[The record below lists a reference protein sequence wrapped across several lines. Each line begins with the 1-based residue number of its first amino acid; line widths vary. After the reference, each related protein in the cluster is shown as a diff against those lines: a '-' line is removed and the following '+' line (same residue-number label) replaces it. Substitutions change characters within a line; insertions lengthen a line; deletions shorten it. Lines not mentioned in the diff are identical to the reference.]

1 MLDQD
6 LNKSEVN
13 TMNPLMTGSDRT
25 SGWPFVGTVGPCNEW
40 QETICTSSGRY
51 FSNASR
57 SGALTDVWPATMA
70 PTLVADD
77 DLDVRRL

>member
-6 LNKSEVN
+6 LKKVN
-13 TMNPLMTGSDRT
+13 VINPLMTRSDRT

-40 QETICTSSGRY
+40 QETICTSSGKY
-51 FSNASR
+51 FSKASH
-57 SGALTDVWPATMA
+57 SGALTDVWPETMA

-77 DLDVRRL
+77 DLDLKRL